1 MICTGIIPARFAS
14 TRLPGKV
21 LADIGGIPMIERVCR
36 RAAPAVDRLIVA
48 ADDIRIVRAVE
59 AFGRHAVLTS
69 PDAPNGTARCAEALA
84 LINDDADIIV
94 NIQADE
100 PFIDPADITA
110 AVSCFSDPTVDI
122 VTLARRFGPGE
133 DISELLSPDNPKVV
147 MDSRMNALYFSRA
160 ALPFVRDVAVEQW
173 PAAASL
179 HLHVGL
185 YAFRRSLLPD
195 IAALPSCP
203 LEKAERLEQLRWL
216 AAGYRIRIA
225 MTESR
230 TISVDTPADLEN
242 ARRFASAHDH
252 LKHPLP

>member
-1 MICTGIIPARFAS
+1 
-14 TRLPGKV
+14 
-21 LADIGGIPMIERVCR
+21 
-36 RAAPAVDRLIVA
+36 
-48 ADDIRIVRAVE
+48 
-59 AFGRHAVLTS
+59 
-69 PDAPNGTARCAEALA
+69 
-84 LINDDADIIV
+84 
-94 NIQADE
+94 
-100 PFIDPADITA
+100 
-110 AVSCFSDPTVDI
+110 
-122 VTLARRFGPGE
+122 
-133 DISELLSPDNPKVV
+133 
-147 MDSRMNALYFSRA
+147 
-160 ALPFVRDVAVEQW
+160 VEQW